1 MSRTVNRRLKAAR
14 RRNPKK
20 REKGVLLNLWENF
33 LTDMDIDTNLSDFDQ
48 QLELITNIE
57 ILKAFEQ
64 YIFANVDGV
73 DSLADIQINSDEQ
86 LADLTT
92 FEIGQYYVPGFENEV
107 AE

>member
-1 MSRTVNRRLKAAR
+1 MSRTANRRLKAAR

>member
-1 MSRTVNRRLKAAR
+1 MSRTANRRLKAAR
-14 RRNPKK
+14 RRHPKQ
-20 REKGVLLNLWENF
+20 REKGVLLTLWENF

-92 FEIGQYYVPGFENEV
+92 FEIGQYYVPGFENEA